1 MSSKVWID
9 GKLFDKHDAKVSV
22 FDHGLLFG
30 DGVWEGMR
38 AYDGRVFM
46 LREHLDRL
54 YRSAELLALTIPVA
68 SEELAAAVAATLQAN
83 SRSNGYVRVVV
94 TRGPGT
100 LGLDPR
106 KCEPAVIVLA
116 EDVVEY
122 PRELYDAG
130 LDVVLVPATRYESSD
145 RTLSRAGVVQ
155 AKAEALKAGC
165 LDALLYDSGGAV
177 LGGTDGAV
185 FAVTDGRL
193 LTSTSTQIAQSVVVA
208 EAPAAGLSAARAL
221 TRDHLVSAPDEVF
234 LASTAA
240 EVIAVRSI
248 DGKPV
253 GTGRE
258 GPITHKL
265 RDLYRDAV
273 RRPAG

>member
-9 GKLFDKHDAKVSV
+9 GNLFDKNDAKVSV

-54 YRSAELLALTIPVA
+54 YRSAEMLSLTIPVT
-68 SEELAAAVAATLQAN
+68 SGELASAVTGTLQAN
-83 SRSNGYVRVVV
+83 NRSNGYVRVVV

-106 KCEPAVIVLA
+106 KCEPAVIVIA

-130 LDVVLVPATRYESSD
+130 LDVVLVPAIRYEASNS
-145 RTLSRAGVVQ
+145 TLSRAGVVA
-155 AKAEALKAGC
+155 AKVAALQAGC
-165 LDALLYDSGGAV
+165 LDAILYDAGRAI
-177 LGGTDGAV
+177 LGSTDGAV
-185 FAVTDGRL
+185 FAVTGGQVATQTG
-193 LTSTSTQIAQSVVVA
+193 TSVARAVVIA
-208 EAPAAGLSAARAL
+208 EARTAGLAVTSGL
-221 TRDHLVSAPDEVF
+221 TQDHFSSEPDEVF

-248 DGKPV
+248 NGKPI
-253 GTGRE
+253 GSGRE
-258 GPITHKL
+258 GPITRKL
-265 RDLYRDAV
+265 RDLYREAV
-273 RRPAG
+273 RRPG

>member
-9 GKLFDKHDAKVSV
+9 GKLCDKNDAKVSV

-38 AYDGRVFM
+38 AYDGRVFK

-54 YRSAELLALTIPVA
+54 YRSAEMLSLTIPVA
-68 SEELAAAVAATLQAN
+68 SEELASAVAATLQAN

-106 KCEPAVIVLA
+106 KCEPAVIVIA

-155 AKAEALKAGC
+155 AKIEALKAGC
-165 LDALLYDSGGAV
+165 LDAILYGPDGTV
-177 LGGTDGAV
+177 LGSTDGAV
-185 FAVTDGRL
+185 FVVHNGL
-193 LTSTSTQIAQSVVVA
+193 LFTSAGAQIAQSVVIA
-208 EAPAAGLSAARAL
+208 EAPAAGLSAAGAL
-221 TRDHLVSAPDEVF
+221 TRYHLTSSADEVF

-248 DGKPV
+248 DGTPV
-253 GTGRE
+253 GTGQE
-258 GPITHKL
+258 GPITRQF
-265 RDLYRDAV
+265 RDLYREAV
-273 RRPAG
+273 RRPG

>member
-1 MSSKVWID
+1 MSSRVWID
-9 GKLFDKHDAKVSV
+9 GKLVDKSDAKISV

-38 AYDGRVFM
+38 VYDGCVFK

-54 YRSAELLALTIPVA
+54 CHSAESLSLTIPVTN
-68 SEELAAAVAATLQAN
+68 EELTAAVTATLEAN
-83 SRSNGYVRVVV
+83 GRSNGYVRVVV
-94 TRGPGT
+94 TRGPGM

-106 KCEPAVIVLA
+106 KCEPAVIVIA

-130 LDVVLVPATRYESSD
+130 LDVILVPAIRYESSD

-155 AKAEALKAGC
+155 AKVEAIKAGC
-165 LDALLYDSGGAV
+165 LDAILFRPGCAIDGS
-177 LGGTDGAV
+177 TDGAV
-185 FAVTDGRL
+185 FAVMGGQVF
-193 LTSTSTQIAQSVVVA
+193 TSAGTQVARSVVVT
-208 EAPAAGLSAARAL
+208 EASAAGLSVAGVL
-221 TRDHLVSAPDEVF
+221 TPDHLSSAPDEVF

-248 DGKPV
+248 DGKPI
-253 GTGRE
+253 GSGRQ
-258 GPITHKL
+258 GPVTRRVREL
-265 RDLYRDAV
+265 FREAV
-273 RRPAG
+273 RRPG

>member
-1 MSSKVWID
+1 MPSKVWID
-9 GKLFDKHDAKVSV
+9 GKLVDKNDARISV

-38 AYDGRVFM
+38 AYDGHVFK
-46 LREHLDRL
+46 LRKHIDRL
-54 YRSAELLALTIPVA
+54 YHTAETLSLKIPLTSAELID
-68 SEELAAAVAATLQAN
+68 AVVATLKAN
-83 SRSNGYVRVVV
+83 SRTNGYVRVIV

-106 KCEPAVIVLA
+106 KCEPAVIVIA

-130 LDVVLVPATRYESSD
+130 LDVVMVAADRYESSD

-155 AKAEALKAGC
+155 ARVEALKAGC
-165 LDALLYDSGGAV
+165 LDAILYRP
-177 LGGTDGAV
+177 GGTIHGSTDGSV
-185 FAVTDGRL
+185 FAVKDGRL
-193 LTSTSTQIAQSVVVA
+193 TGTALTQVAQAVVIA
-208 EAPAAGLSAARAL
+208 EATAAGLSVAGEL
-221 TRDHLVSAPDEVF
+221 TQDHLLSAPDEIF
-234 LASTAA
+234 LVSTAA

-253 GTGRE
+253 GSGKE
-258 GPITHKL
+258 GPITRKL
-265 RDLYRDAV
+265 RELYRTAA
-273 RRPAG
+273 RRPPV